1 MATDTTRDAA
11 PAAHD
16 IGSILNA
23 LSTQHTYLG
32 GGVGWFVAETLAT
45 NRDSA
50 RSRRNG

>member
-32 GGVGWFVAETLAT
+32 GVGWFVAETLAT